1 MNSKK
6 LTLLLA
12 LLISIFISITFSFN
26 KPTTEWNRTIQEENR
41 VTVIKDPKPN
51 VFEEEYVQLNE
62 LRTIS
67 GDLGNEI
74 FLYMP
79 ISIAMDNNDNIYVF
93 DQFESK
99 ILKFTR
105 DFKLIDNFLRQGQ
118 GPGEIEKKSFFSSAS
133 IHIGRNG
140 KLYVNNKTGFKIME
154 FDLDGN
160 FIQEQKFKL
169 AFRNILV
176 SEDGN
181 FYLQSKDNGII
192 DVFNKD
198 FDYVDTLLNTEEN
211 YVYLFHKPKA
221 EQMRFLI
228 ATNFW
233 NQYLADLSLDSILIV
248 YLKSSSK
255 VYLFKDKEIINEF
268 YIYPKTALEWTNK
281 YAKELETH
289 LSIFSGIFVDRDD
302 KNCFYLTHLMQRKST
317 GRISIYKFNLKG
329 ELMKVLCIDDNR
341 KLFPQIQFKK
351 NGIFYALAD
360 EKIILYEE
368 ANK

>member
-1 MNSKK
+1 MRKFTSHKI
-6 LTLLLA
+6 LVFH
-12 LLISIFISITFSFN
+12 LLIILVLTFLTN
-26 KPTTEWNRTIQEENR
+26 KVIYAADFQKIE
-41 VTVIKDPKPN
+41 VIKSPKPN
-51 VFEEEYVQLNE
+51 VFEQEYVQLNE

-67 GDLGNEI
+67 GDLGGEN
-74 FLYMP
+74 FLFLP
-79 ISIAMDNNDNIYVF
+79 ISMDIDNNDNIYVF

-99 ILKFTR
+99 IFKLTR
-105 DFKLIDNFLRQGQ
+105 DFKLIKTFLREGGQ
-118 GPGEIEKKSFFSSAS
+118 GPGEIIRKGGLSSVS

-160 FIQEQKFKL
+160 FIHEQKFKL

-181 FYLQSKDNGII
+181 YYLQSKDNGII

-198 FDYVDTLLNTEEN
+198 FDYVDTLLNTDEN
-211 YVYLFHKPKA
+211 RVYLFHKPKA

-233 NQYLADLSLDSILIV
+233 GQYLADLSLDSILIV

-281 YAKELETH
+281 YAKEKETH

-302 KNCFYLTHLMQRKST
+302 KNCFYFTHLMQRKST

-329 ELMKVLCIDDNR
+329 ELMKVLYIDDSR
-341 KLFPQIQFKK
+341 KLYPKIQFKK

-360 EKIILYEE
+360 EKIILYKE
-368 ANK
+368 ANQ